1 MSSRF
6 FALFDDIALL
16 LDDVAVLTK
25 AAAKKN
31 VGILGDDLALN
42 AEQVAGVKADR
53 ELPVVWAVAKGAF
66 VNKLI
71 LVPAA
76 LLLAAFVPWAI
87 TPLMI
92 LGGAF
97 LCYEGATKV
106 LKRFLQSKED
116 ARDHHAKLVAAV
128 ANQQVDMVQF
138 EKDKIKGAIRTDFIL
153 SAEVIVIT
161 LGTMAATTAFETKL
175 AVVSIMA
182 LAMTVG
188 VYGLVAAIVK
198 IDDLGLR
205 LTQSAS
211 TGIRAL
217 GNALLRF
224 APRFMKAL
232 SIAGTVAMF
241 MVGGGILTHSWPAL
255 YQWAQSAKAQLQT
268 SIGGFASLLPMMVD
282 LIVGLVLGAILV
294 AIFRGIKS
302 LFSSKAT
309 AS

>member
-6 FALFDDIALL
+6 FALLDDIALL

-31 VGILGDDLALN
+31 AGILGDDLALN

-53 ELPVVWAVAKGAF
+53 ELPVVWAVAKGSF

-76 LLLAAFVPWAI
+76 LALATFVPWAI

-106 LKRFLQSKED
+106 LKRFFTSKEQ
-116 ARDHHAKLVAAV
+116 ARTEHKKLLAAV
-128 ANQQVDMVQF
+128 SDQKIDMVQF
-138 EKDKIKGAIRTDFIL
+138 EKDKIKGAVRTDFIL

-161 LGTMAATTAFETKL
+161 LGTLSASTPFATKA

-182 LAMTVG
+182 LAMTIG
-188 VYGLVAAIVK
+188 VYGLVAGIVK
-198 IDDLGLR
+198 LDDLGLR
-205 LTQSAS
+205 LHAASSAAKRM
-211 TGIRAL
+211 I
-217 GNALLRF
+217 GNAILF
-224 APRFMKAL
+224 VAPRFMKLL
-232 SIAGTVAMF
+232 SVAGTIAMF
-241 MVGGGILTHSWPAL
+241 MVGGGILTHSW
-255 YQWAQSAKAQLQT
+255 QSFYERVQAT
-268 SIGGFASLLPMMVD
+268 SVAWKTQIGGFATLIPMAVD
-282 LIVGLVLGAILV
+282 LVIGLVLGALLA
-294 AIFRGIKS
+294 AIVSTISRMIGRKS
-302 LFSSKAT
+302 V
-309 AS
+309 